1 MVMSQSLYQQ
11 LKIEHPDAELH
22 VMAPSWCLPLLAR
35 MPEVDQPVLMPVGHG
50 QFALKDRWQL
60 GRQLRQEHYDWA
72 IILPNSWK
80 SALIPWFAGIPRRTG
95 WTGESRYGLLND
107 LRPNKKTFPMMVQRY
122 VALALEKTQIQ
133 SPAQLPDYRYPALK
147 TDPANQQQ
155 ALQKLVLGTDRPILS
170 LCPGAEFGPAK
181 RWPDRYYADIA
192 ARWIAEKNGQVWIFG
207 SQKDVPVANDILN
220 QLPTDAQQHCS
231 ILAGQTSIPEAID
244 LMALSQLVLCNDSGL
259 MHIAAALNVSLV
271 AVYGSTSTKY
281 TPPLSEQVAMV
292 HTDISC
298 RPCFKRECPLG
309 HLKCLNELYPEQVWH
324 AIEQQLVPVTR
335 LLMDETSSSQS

>member
-11 LKIEHPDAELH
+11 LKSDYPDAELH

-50 QFALKDRWQL
+50 QFALKSRWEL
-60 GRQLRQEHYDWA
+60 GRQLRRESYDWA

-107 LRPNKKTFPMMVQRY
+107 LRPNKKSFPMMVQRY
-122 VALALEKTQIQ
+122 VALGLPRSHAKT
-133 SPAQLPDYRYPALK
+133 PEQLPAYTYPALT
-147 TDPANQQQ
+147 TDQDNQLQ
-155 ALQKLVLGTDRPILS
+155 ARQKLALTSSRPVLS

-181 RWPDRYYADIA
+181 RWPDRYYAQIA
-192 ARWIAEKNGQVWIFG
+192 ARWITEKQGQVWIFG
-207 SQKDVPVANDILN
+207 SQKDVPVAHDILN
-220 QLPTDAQQHCS
+220 QLPADAQQYCS
-231 ILAGQTSIPEAID
+231 ILAGQTSIPEAMD

-271 AVYGSTSTKY
+271 AVYGSTSTQY
-281 TPPLSEQVAMV
+281 TPPLSTRVAMV
-292 HTDISC
+292 HTDITC

-309 HLKCLNELYPEQVWH
+309 HLKCLNELYPEQVWQ
-324 AIEQQLVPVTR
+324 AMEQRMVVTQPQT
-335 LLMDETSSSQS
+335 DETTAFPQ

>member
-11 LKIEHPDAELH
+11 LKTEHPDAELH

-35 MPEVDQPVLMPVGHG
+35 MPEVDRPVLMPVGHG
-50 QFALKDRWQL
+50 QFALKSRWHL
-60 GRQLRQEHYDWA
+60 GRQLRQESYDWA

-107 LRPNKKTFPMMVQRY
+107 LRPNKKSFPMMVQRY
-122 VALALEKTQIQ
+122 VALGLSKSQTQT
-133 SPAQLPDYRYPALK
+133 PEQLPDYSYPAL
-147 TDPANQQQ
+147 TIDQNNQQL
-155 ALQKLVLGTDRPILS
+155 ALQKLALTSARPVLS

-181 RWPDRYYADIA
+181 RWPDRYYAEIA
-192 ARWIAEKNGQVWIFG
+192 ARWITEKQGQIWIFG
-207 SQKDVPVANDILN
+207 SQKDIPVANAIRE
-220 QLPTDAQQHCS
+220 QLPVEAQSDCA

-259 MHIAAALNVSLV
+259 MHIAAALNVPLV
-271 AVYGSTSTKY
+271 AVYGSTSTLY
-281 TPPLSEQVAMV
+281 TPPLSKQVALV
-292 HTDISC
+292 HTDINC

-309 HLKCLNELYPEQVWH
+309 HLKCLNELYPAQVWQ
-324 AIEQQLVPVTR
+324 AIEQQIAVNQP
-335 LLMDETSSSQS
+335 LMDETTAFL